1 MLPYRHVALAS
12 NNVAVLNII
21 VTAANEC
28 QNAPLCSAI
37 HCRYCGLFFAHEMTI
52 MPVNHSQGMSAKILF
67 IPWHDGVDAFN
78 RAP

>member
-1 MLPYRHVALAS
+1 MHLC
-12 NNVAVLNII
+12 VLRFI
-21 VTAANEC
+21 AATVV
-28 QNAPLCSAI
+28 
-37 HCRYCGLFFAHEMTI
+37 YFFAHEMTI